1 MLRFPIRFIEDDKA
15 NDIVEKYLNQR
26 IVDTMNE
33 IVSEYGG
40 VGVTEI
46 DFADMD
52 FAETISQ
59 YFPEEYAL
67 KDMNLTFWALRDFLI
82 QEEQDT
88 PTLIMEYVM
97 NMIIEEQ
104 EAMIEGTKGQF
115 VEPVPERD
123 YCIEKVAED
132 LNDESMSAEEII
144 RGYECLEEYQEYYF
158 WDIDFA
164 MLDVLSMDQIKEL
177 SKVEE
182 LGIEAEEDIIRF
194 EIPSDFYK

>member
-26 IVDTMNE
+26 IVDAMNE

-46 DFADMD
+46 DFADME

-59 YFPEEYAL
+59 YFPEKYAL
-67 KDMNLTFWALRDFLI
+67 KDMNLTFWALRDFLM
-82 QEEQDT
+82 QEEQDI
-88 PTLIMEYVM
+88 PTLIMEYLL

-104 EAMIEGTKGQF
+104 AAMIEGTEGRFIEQM
-115 VEPVPERD
+115 PERD
-123 YCIEKVAED
+123 YCIAKLAED
-132 LNDESMSAEEII
+132 LDDESMSAEEII
-144 RGYECLEEYQEYYF
+144 RDYECLKVYEEYYF

-164 MLDVLSMDQIKEL
+164 MLDILSMDQIKEL
-177 SKVEE
+177 SENKE
-182 LGIEAEEDIIRF
+182 LGIEPEEDIIRF
-194 EIPSDFYK
+194 GIPSDFYK